1 MGLLLK
7 VKKDKMDQW
16 EGFSCLCYTVNQETD
31 IVEYARRKF
40 LVLYLGVLMEQ
51 FIQPSYWEKE
61 RKSQWQKEETKGINL
76 SLLRRKFLSVS
87 YLWLS
92 VEQELI
98 VGRRKGQEFQSKNS
112 KKKKKKSGK
121 GLFTVSSRLP
131 PKRVCTILL
140 AFIRKQEKQVTKEE
154 MCCGNVT
161 ENMVWT
167 SGPVR
172 LVSLSQFSEKMF

>member
-112 KKKKKKSGK
+112 KKKKKKK
-121 GLFTVSSRLP
+121 WER
-131 PKRVCTILL
+131 
-140 AFIRKQEKQVTKEE
+140 FIHSKQQVTPKESLHY
-154 MCCGNVT
+154 
-161 ENMVWT
+161 T
-167 SGPVR
+167 SGIYQEVGKVGHQGRNVLWQCDREYGVDKWSSKISFP
-172 LVSLSQFSEKMF
+172 FSVL